1 MPSEPL
7 VERAGG
13 QRPWECGR
21 RAARTVG
28 GTRPVGLTKVGE
40 QFVGESQ
47 QDGQRGWR
55 DDAPNGTEQGER
67 KMATVSRTNNTLLA
81 EIGQRLDGLSVGPMH
96 RKVVIAIGLGLFFEM
111 YEIFLSSTI
120 SATLKTQYDLSGTTL
135 KLLLASSFVGMFI
148 GAATLGR
155 LADKIGRRRAFL
167 FNLIWFSLWT
177 LIGAFSPTPWFL
189 VVTRFLAGVGVGAEY
204 PVADAYLSDVL
215 PKSHRGRLAAWA
227 YTCSFIAVPVLG
239 FLSLGLTEH
248 NLFGIPGWRL
258 LLVVGSVGAVIVM
271 LMRRGLPE
279 SPRWLAGVGRPDE
292 AREALRAFENGAEAT
307 SPSSEPEP
315 APAALPETTTV
326 TNPLQRLSVSPYR
339 ERLGMLAVFH
349 VFQAFGYYGFGTLA
363 ALVLVSRGYDV
374 TSSLLFTA
382 LSYIGYPVGSALSIP
397 LLKWFERKYLV
408 MATIAAMAAF
418 GLLFATVGNT
428 ALIVVFGFLTTATSN
443 VFSNVYHVYQAEIF
457 PTDVRATAV
466 GWTYSLSRLS
476 SGALPFILIPV
487 LDEYGA
493 AAMFTVVLVALAIA
507 AGVVAWIGPRTTRRN
522 LEEINPV

>member
-1 MPSEPL
+1 
-7 VERAGG
+7 
-13 QRPWECGR
+13 
-21 RAARTVG
+21 
-28 GTRPVGLTKVGE
+28 
-40 QFVGESQ
+40 
-47 QDGQRGWR
+47 
-55 DDAPNGTEQGER
+55 
-67 KMATVSRTNNTLLA
+67 MATVSQTNRTLLT
-81 EIGQRLDGLSVGPMH
+81 EIGQRLDNLPVGPMH
-96 RKVVIAIGLGLFFEM
+96 RKVVVAIGLGLFFEM

-120 SATLKTQYDLSGTTL
+120 STTLKTQYDFDGTTL

-155 LADKIGRRRAFL
+155 LADRIGRRRAFL
-167 FNLIWFSLWT
+167 FNLIWFSFWT
-177 LIGAFSPTPWFL
+177 LVGAFSPAPWFL
-189 VVTRFLAGVGVGAEY
+189 VITRFLAGVGVGAEY

-227 YTCSFIAVPVLG
+227 YTCSFVAVPVLG

-248 NLFGIPGWRL
+248 SLFGIPGWRM
-258 LLVVGSVGAVIVM
+258 LLVIGSVGAVIVM

-279 SPRWLAGVGRPDE
+279 SPRWLAGVGRADE
-292 AREALRAFENGAEAT
+292 ARAALREFERGADT
-307 SPSSEPEP
+307 SPAAAEPEP
-315 APAALPETTTV
+315 AAVEPPSTEV
-326 TNPLQRLSVSPYR
+326 TNPLRRLSISPYR

-349 VFQAFGYYGFGTLA
+349 VFQSFGYYGFGTLA

-374 TSSLLFTA
+374 TTSLLFTA
-382 LSYIGYPVGSALSIP
+382 LSYIGYPVGSALSVP

-418 GLLFATVGNT
+418 GLLFATVENT

-457 PTDVRATAV
+457 PTDVRATAI

-487 LDEYGA
+487 LDDYGA
-493 AAMFTVVLVALAIA
+493 AAMFTVVLIALAIA
-507 AGVVAWIGPRTTRRN
+507 TAVIAWIGPRTTRRN